1 MNVHKQSVDK
11 KNILIQ
17 TLNDLKNCW
26 SNNVQHLMPLCLF
39 HVQEALGGLS
49 PHLRASK
56 RRTGCQCCRCCEQRT
71 KSKSQSVILYWIQN
85 QPEHEGMEDIL

>member
-1 MNVHKQSVDK
+1 MSYV
-11 KNILIQ
+11 
-17 TLNDLKNCW
+17 
-26 SNNVQHLMPLCLF
+26 PLF
-39 HVQEALGGLS
+39 HRQEALGGLG

-85 QPEHEGMEDIL
+85 QPEHEGIECVLWYLASRNLYSIFFLRLYTDYLTLLKTNT